1 MDIPLNFDE
10 TCGTRTL
17 LTCRTL
23 VGAPLLEWTVLREA
37 VRIVDYRD
45 IAVVEVDDLAMRQ
58 VRALAVTISHGT
70 WLSVEVEGGI
80 TVGLG

>member
-1 MDIPLNFDE
+1 MHCA
-10 TCGTRTL
+10 T
-17 LTCRTL
+17 
-23 VGAPLLEWTVLREA
+23 AP
-37 VRIVDYRD
+37 IVDDRD
-45 IAVVEVDDLAMRQ
+45 VAVVEVDDLAMRQ

>member
-1 MDIPLNFDE
+1 M
-10 TCGTRTL
+10 
-17 LTCRTL
+17 LT
-23 VGAPLLEWTVLREA
+23 ASLLETSVLCA
-37 VRIVDYRD
+37 AAPIVDDRD
-45 IAVVEVDDLAMRQ
+45 VAVVEVDDLAMRQ

>member
-1 MDIPLNFDE
+1 M
-10 TCGTRTL
+10 
-17 LTCRTL
+17 LT
-23 VGAPLLEWTVLREA
+23 APLLETSVLCA
-37 VRIVDYRD
+37 ATPIVDDRD
-45 IAVVEVDDLAMRQ
+45 VAVVEVDDLAMRQ